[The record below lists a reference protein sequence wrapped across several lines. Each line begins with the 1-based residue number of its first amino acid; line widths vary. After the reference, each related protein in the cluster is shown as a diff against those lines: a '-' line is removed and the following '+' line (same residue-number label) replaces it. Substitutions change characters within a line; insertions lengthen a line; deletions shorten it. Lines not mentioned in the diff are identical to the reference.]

1 MFKRLASS
9 AFGLS
14 NIGVFVANED
24 LKNTLAYDYTLDRLE
39 EIFYLIQTKT
49 NEYCFTNRALI
60 HVDGTNTENRRNV
73 LNRYDYSSYVFD
85 RISLETGTMD
95 IDAEMGITLKP
106 TSELKAKEYKKH
118 PPLKEALGK
127 SEILFTIVIH
137 KDYLDALKAVYKT
150 LVTIGQIQKRNI
162 SNLEAAEKTLNMAFN
177 SLAAGINNDYS
188 VSSAFKE
195 VTNFAD
201 QWLLEKK
208 QSYANEDFL
217 EIFQENKTPNNRY

>member
-24 LKNTLAYDYTLDRLE
+24 LKNTLAYDYTLDCLE

-60 HVDGTNTENRRNV
+60 HVDGTNTENKRNV
-73 LNRYDYSSYVFD
+73 LYRYDYSSYVFD
-85 RISLETGTMD
+85 RISLETDTRD
-95 IDAEMGITLKP
+95 IDAEMVITLKP
-106 TSELKAKEYKKH
+106 TAEFTAKEHKKH
-118 PPLKEALGK
+118 PPLKETLGK
-127 SEILFTIVIH
+127 SEILFKIVIH
-137 KDYLDALKAVYKT
+137 KDYLDTLKVLYKT

-162 SNLEAAEKTLNMAFN
+162 SNLEAAKKTLNMAFN
-177 SLAAGINNDYS
+177 SLAAGINNDCS
-188 VSSAFKE
+188 VSSSFIE

-217 EIFQENKTPNNRY
+217 EIFQENKTPNNHY

>member
-14 NIGVFVANED
+14 NIGVFVADED
-24 LKNTLAYDYTLDRLE
+24 LENTLANNYILDHLE

-60 HVDGTNTENRRNV
+60 HMDGTHTENKRNV

-95 IDAEMGITLKP
+95 IDAEMVITLKP
-106 TSELKAKEYKKH
+106 TAEFTAKEHKKH
-118 PPLKEALGK
+118 PPLKETLGK

-137 KDYLDALKAVYKT
+137 KDNLDALKALYKT

-177 SLAAGINNDYS
+177 SFAAGINNDCS
-188 VSSAFKE
+188 VSFAFKE